1 MQKQISTK
9 LVRKIVRK
17 IANGAV
23 YNYSYTDKTKE
34 DNNLRHVSFFIDYN
48 KAEGVATELRVL
60 LTLAGFTNKV
70 KVTTSKEH
78 SSKFVRGGGVT
89 YLRINNCVLE

>member
-1 MQKQISTK
+1 MFASTK
-9 LVRKIVRK
+9 LVRKIVRS

-23 YNYSYTDKTKE
+23 YNYSYTDKTKQ

-48 KAEGVATELRVL
+48 KAEDVKAKLQLALFVA
-60 LTLAGFTNKV
+60 GYTNKV
-70 KVTTSKEH
+70 KVTTSKEY
-78 SSKFVRGGGVT
+78 SNGFLRGGGVT